1 MTKFRYFFLC
11 TFDSDFWHENKDYF
25 WFENRPSLLAILNR
39 NETFWTFLNTV
50 KFSWLEG
57 LKGSVLQNEEETSFW
72 ICRIYV
78 TPTRHLTD
86 DLFSGCTCLCQKGK
100 KNQNIHS
107 VSKIVLFISFSRFF
121 IADEFFQ
128 KQLHFHEWYMTL
140 LFRFRGWSQ
149 FQRATTQKSCLFL
162 NANEMDFFFW
172 LDRLLSSFTVF
183 QNLTKMAHL
192 SVTSVTS
199 PIMSDCKTN
208 SPEKID

>member
-11 TFDSDFWHENKDYF
+11 TFDSDFWHENIDYF

-39 NETFWTFLNTV
+39 NETFWTFLNTM

-100 KNQNIHS
+100 KQNIHDIILKS
-107 VSKIVLFISFSRFF
+107 CCLLKRFSRFF

-162 NANEMDFFFW
+162 NANEMEFFSDSIDFYPHSQCF
-172 LDRLLSSFTVF
+172 
-183 QNLTKMAHL
+183 
-192 SVTSVTS
+192 
-199 PIMSDCKTN
+199 KT
-208 SPEKID
+208 

>member
-1 MTKFRYFFLC
+1 MRL
-11 TFDSDFWHENKDYF
+11 
-25 WFENRPSLLAILNR
+25 
-39 NETFWTFLNTV
+39 FWTFLNTV

-100 KNQNIHS
+100 KQNIHDIILKS
-107 VSKIVLFISFSRFF
+107 CWLLKRFSRFF

-162 NANEMDFFFW
+162 NANEMDFFSR
-172 LDRLLSSFTVF
+172 LDRLLSSFTVLETH
-183 QNLTKMAHL
+183 QKCLIWIQHHHCQVKSIH
-192 SVTSVTS
+192 
-199 PIMSDCKTN
+199 
-208 SPEKID
+208 